1 MSDHQRP
8 QSKLDDGRLYQ
19 GEREEKLAVAV
30 FSVGCWLERE
40 KGIASRQTSQSRA
53 QQYLRRTISPMPLP
67 GQAVLMSASAEKKWE
82 GIQ

>member
-40 KGIASRQTSQSRA
+40 KGIASRQTSQSR
-53 QQYLRRTISPMPLP
+53 SPTVP
-67 GQAVLMSASAEKKWE
+67 QTND
-82 GIQ
+82 